1 MNNEASIN
9 QPSIVASN
17 SSNGVEKKV
26 DTKRIGIWVCSSLVV
41 GNMIGSGIFL
51 LPASL
56 GQYGPIS
63 LLGWLI
69 TGLGSIVL
77 ALVFARLTLHS
88 AKSGGPFAYTQA
100 GFGDLA
106 GFLVAWGHWIAA
118 WTGNA
123 ALAVAFISYL
133 TVFFPILKT
142 DTLLAAGATMTVVWG
157 LFFVNLRGVKAVG
170 VIQLATTILKLLPL
184 IAFATVGFAYF
195 EPANYAD
202 FNTSSDSHSTAI
214 FATCALTLWAFL
226 GLESATVPAGNVDNP
241 KRTIPRATVLGTAF
255 VAIIYLLVSISIYG
269 IMTPAEL
276 SASNAP
282 FADAAQRI
290 WGSWGFY
297 FVAFGAVVSCLGS
310 LNGWLLIQAEVPM
323 AAAKAG
329 LFPKIFGKQD
339 ARGRPVAG
347 MFISTVLLSILIM
360 SNFSGDLVGLFTFI
374 ILLATLSSLIPYLFC
389 SLASIM
395 ISVVEK
401 RTAEIEWGKQLFIT
415 IFSFTYVIGAIIG
428 AGQEV
433 VYWGTIL
440 LLASVP
446 VYVWARWQRKKS

>member
-1 MNNEASIN
+1 MNNET
-9 QPSIVASN
+9 
-17 SSNGVEKKV
+17 SSNPSPIGVNEGDDKTEQKTDV
-26 DTKRIGIWVCSSLVV
+26 KRIGIWVCSSLVI

-56 GQYGPIS
+56 GEYGPIS
-63 LLGWLI
+63 LIGWLV
-69 TGLGSIVL
+69 TGCGSIIL

-100 GFGDLA
+100 GFGNLA

-142 DTLLAAGATMTVVWG
+142 DTLLAAGATMSVVWG

-170 VIQLATTILKLLPL
+170 VVQVVTTVLKTLPL

-195 EPANYAD
+195 EPANFAE
-202 FNTSSDSHSTAI
+202 FNTSGESNTTAI

-241 KRTIPRATVLGTAF
+241 QRTIPRATVFGTAF
-255 VAIIYLLVSISIYG
+255 VAILYLLVSVSIYG

-276 SASNAP
+276 GASNAP
-282 FADAAQRI
+282 FADAAHSI
-290 WGSWGFY
+290 WGNWGFY

-329 LFPKIFGKQD
+329 LFPKIFGKED

-374 ILLATLSSLIPYLFC
+374 ILLATLSSLVPYLFC

-415 IFSFTYVIGAIIG
+415 VFSFVYVIGAIIG

-433 VYWGTIL
+433 VYWGAIL
-440 LLASVP
+440 LLSSVP
-446 VYVWARWQRKKS
+446 VYVWARWQQHKS

>member
-1 MNNEASIN
+1 MIN
-9 QPSIVASN
+9 QSPLAASN
-17 SSNGVEKKV
+17 SNNVAEKKV
-26 DTKRIGIWVCSSLVV
+26 DAKRIGIWVCSSLVV

-63 LLGWLI
+63 LFGWLI
-69 TGLGSIVL
+69 TGMGSIIL

-170 VIQLATTILKLLPL
+170 IVQLATTILKILPL
-184 IAFATVGFAYF
+184 LAFATVGFAYF
-195 EPANYAD
+195 EPANFVD
-202 FNTSSDSHSTAI
+202 FNTSEDSDVTAI

-241 KRTIPRATVLGTAF
+241 KRTIPRATVFGTAF
-255 VAIIYLLVSISIYG
+255 VAILYLLVSVSIYG
-269 IMTPAEL
+269 IMTPTEL

-282 FADAAQRI
+282 FADAAQRV

-297 FVAFGAVVSCLGS
+297 FVALGAVISCLGS

-339 ARGRPVAG
+339 SRGRPVAG

-401 RTAEIEWGKQLFIT
+401 RTSEIEWGKQLFIT
-415 IFSFTYVIGAIIG
+415 IFSFVYVIGAIIG

-446 VYVWARWQRKKS
+446 VYVWARWQRKKG